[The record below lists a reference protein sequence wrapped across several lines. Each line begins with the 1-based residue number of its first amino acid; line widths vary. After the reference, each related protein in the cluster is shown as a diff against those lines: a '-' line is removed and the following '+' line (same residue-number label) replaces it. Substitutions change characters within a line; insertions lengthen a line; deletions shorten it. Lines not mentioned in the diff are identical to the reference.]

1 MIFVYIL
8 YIQLTPNIM
17 WEIKKE
23 IDYSLYYGNPIR
35 ITYVKDYDET
45 NKSIDGILTHISKNA
60 QNITNIRFNKNIT
73 HPVAHYVY
81 KANYNI
87 ASNLISKIEVCIPNI
102 IDRTKAELNH
112 KFCDDITSVVL
123 GFVDEYIE
131 I

>member
-1 MIFVYIL
+1 MYNH
-8 YIQLTPNIM
+8 YIQLTPDIM

-23 IDYSLYYGNPIR
+23 IDYSIYYGNPIR
-35 ITYVKDYDET
+35 ITYIKGYDET
-45 NKSIDGILTHISKNA
+45 NKLIDRGVLTHISKNI

-73 HPVAHYVY
+73 HPKSHYLY

-87 ASNLISKIEVCIPNI
+87 DSNLISKIEVCIPNI
-102 IDRTKAELNH
+102 IDRTKVELNH
-112 KFCDDITSVVL
+112 NFCDDVTSIVL

>member
-1 MIFVYIL
+1 
-8 YIQLTPNIM
+8 M

-35 ITYVKDYDET
+35 ITYVKGYDET
-45 NKSIDGILTHISKNA
+45 KKSIDGVLTHISKNV
-60 QNITNIRFNKNIT
+60 QNITNIRINKNIT
-73 HPVAHYVY
+73 HPAAHYVY

-112 KFCDDITSVVL
+112 TFCDDITSVVL
-123 GFVDEYIE
+123 GFVDEYIDEYIE

>member
-1 MIFVYIL
+1 M
-8 YIQLTPNIM
+8 
-17 WEIKKE
+17 EDKKG

-35 ITYVKDYDET
+35 ITYVKDYDEI

-73 HPVAHYVY
+73 HPDANYEYEV
-81 KANYNI
+81 NYNI
-87 ASNLISKIEVCIPNI
+87 TSNLISKIEVCIPNI
-102 IDRTKAELNH
+102 IYRKKAEINH
-112 KFCDDITSVVL
+112 TFCVDITSVVI